1 MGAEGLVASV
11 PPERL
16 RRFLHD
22 VSAPLSAVA
31 LHLESASRRA
41 EKGEDPSQALEA
53 ARKDLRRAFEIFER
67 GRQELLA
74 DGDRRQ
80 PGSRT

>member
-1 MGAEGLVASV
+1 MGADSLVARV

-41 EKGEDPSQALEA
+41 QKGEDPSQALEA

-67 GRQELLA
+67 GREDLLA
-74 DGDRRQ
+74 DGGGRR